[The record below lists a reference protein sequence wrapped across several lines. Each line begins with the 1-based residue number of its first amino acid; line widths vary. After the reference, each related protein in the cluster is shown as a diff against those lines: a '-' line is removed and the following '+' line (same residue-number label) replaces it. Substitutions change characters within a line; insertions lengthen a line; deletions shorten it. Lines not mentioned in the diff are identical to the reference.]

1 MIDDVRRHEAT
12 RSTPAAPKPT
22 AAAPGRPR
30 EGAHAAGVGGSPR
43 RSGRSS
49 ARGEARRRLVIGWLF
64 VLPALA
70 FFCTF
75 VIYPLITAVRY
86 SFYSWNGIGASTWA
100 GIDNYVRVFTDPELL
115 ISIVNAL
122 ILIVFFTVIPV
133 ASGLAL
139 ATLIRTM
146 RPGPFA
152 AIARTVLFL
161 PQIIPLVAA
170 GIAWSWMY
178 AQTGTINT
186 ILDSVGLGFLS
197 RSWLAGFGTAL
208 PAVGL
213 IGSWVLTGLCTI
225 LLLTGIGKID
235 TSLYE
240 AARLDGA
247 GWWREFVTVT
257 LPGLRREIAVL
268 VTITVIA
275 ALSSFDI
282 IYTTTKGGPGIS
294 TLVPGISIFRLAFTQ
309 SEVGLASAFGV
320 VLLAL
325 VLLAVLPIQLLARER
340 D

>member
-1 MIDDVRRHEAT
+1 MSSDVRRHRT
-12 RSTPAAPKPT
+12 SGPPAA
-22 AAAPGRPR
+22 A
-30 EGAHAAGVGGSPR
+30 
-43 RSGRSS
+43 
-49 ARGEARRRLVIGWLF
+49 ARRPHKGDRAASPGKRLRRPVRGAARRTTLGWLF

-70 FFCTF
+70 FFATF
-75 VIYPLITAVRY
+75 VIYPLITAVQY
-86 SFYSWNGIGASTWA
+86 SFYSWNGIGASTWVGFA
-100 GIDNYVRVFTDPELL
+100 NYTRVFTDRDLL

-122 ILIVFFTVIPV
+122 ILIIFFTVIPV
-133 ASGLAL
+133 TSGLVL
-139 ATLIRTM
+139 ATLIRSM
-146 RPGPFA
+146 RPGAFA
-152 AIARTVLFL
+152 TTARTILFL

-235 TSLYE
+235 ASLYE
-240 AARLDGA
+240 AVRLDGA
-247 GWWREFVTVT
+247 GWLREFVTVT
-257 LPGLRREIAVL
+257 LPGLRQEIAVL

-282 IYTTTKGGPGIS
+282 IYTTTKGGPGTS

-309 SEVGLASAFGV
+309 SEVGLASAFGI
-320 VLLAL
+320 VLLLL
-325 VLLAVLPIQLLARER
+325 VLAVVLPIQLLAKEKS
-340 D
+340 